1 MNKNLLITG
10 ITGFIGRH
18 VARELLNKKIGITA
32 IIRPSTDPK
41 RIEEFKENVD
51 FVKIDLNEI
60 NDLKS
65 YLKENTFDIILHI
78 GAVRGLK
85 KISNNEYFN
94 VNVNATEQL
103 IINALANNS
112 KFIYCSSV
120 GVFGT
125 IPSELPAKNST
136 KHQSDNY
143 YHYTKIRSESLI
155 QKYVLRGLNAAII
168 RPSIT
173 YGIGDYGFPYKLIK
187 LVNKNLLILPNEDV
201 LIHLTSIN
209 LLIQAFCRLIEI
221 KYHPGVAYNIADKN
235 PVNLKELA
243 SFINYELK
251 NKKIKK
257 IKTLNKKFFNL
268 FIKLSEIIKNDNL
281 KMRFQLISQS
291 WYYDVSKSFIKLSL
305 KSVETI
311 SEFKIIINWYKSL
324 R

>member
-1 MNKNLLITG
+1 MSKNLLITG

-136 KHQSDNY
+136 KYQSDNY

-187 LVNKNLLILPNEDV
+187 LVNKNLLFLPNEDV

-221 KYHPGVAYNIADKN
+221 KYHPGVTYNIADKN
-235 PVNLKELA
+235 PVNLKELVN
-243 SFINYELK
+243 FINYELK
-251 NKKIKK
+251 NKKLKK
-257 IKTLNKKFFNL
+257 VKTLNKKFFNL